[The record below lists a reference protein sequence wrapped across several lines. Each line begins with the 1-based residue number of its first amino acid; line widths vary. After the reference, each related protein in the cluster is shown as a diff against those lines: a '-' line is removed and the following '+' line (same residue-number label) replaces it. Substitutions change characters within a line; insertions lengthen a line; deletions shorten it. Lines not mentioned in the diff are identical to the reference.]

1 MTTSQTVRQ
10 HRGRTYV
17 LDTLGQGRVDPH
29 GDPPGSGAGP
39 WRGRFVVKGVEDGR
53 PGVTAWHEL
62 DDEFP
67 TADEAVAHADRVACQ
82 YIATF
87 AEQA

>member
-1 MTTSQTVRQ
+1 MTTTPSVRQ

-17 LDTLGQGRVDPH
+17 LDALGQ
-29 GDPPGSGAGP
+29 GAGP
-39 WRGRFVVKGVEDGR
+39 WRGRFVVKGEEDGR

-62 DDEFP
+62 EDEFP
-67 TADEAVAHADRVACQ
+67 SPDEAVAHADRVACQ
-82 YIATF
+82 YITTF

>member
-1 MTTSQTVRQ
+1 MQTSPHVRQ
-10 HRGRTYV
+10 HKGRTYV
-17 LDTLGQGRVDPH
+17 LDSQGP
-29 GDPPGSGAGP
+29 GAGP
-39 WRGRFVVKGVEDGR
+39 WRGRFVVKGGEGDR

-62 DDEFP
+62 EDEFP
-67 TADEAVAHADRVACQ
+67 SPDEAVAHADRVACQ

>member
-10 HRGRTYV
+10 HKGRTYV
-17 LDTLGQGRVDPH
+17 LDTH
-29 GDPPGSGAGP
+29 GPGSGP
-39 WRGRFVVKGVEDGR
+39 WRGRFVVKGEEDGR

-67 TADEAVAHADRVACQ
+67 SADEAVEHADRVACQ

>member
-1 MTTSQTVRQ
+1 MPTSHIVRQ
-10 HRGRTYV
+10 HRGRSYV
-17 LDTLGQGRVDPH
+17 LDTLGQ
-29 GDPPGSGAGP
+29 SSGP
-39 WRGRFVVKGVEDGR
+39 WRGRFVVKGDEDGR

-62 DDEFP
+62 EDEFP
-67 TADEAVAHADRVACQ
+67 TVDEAVAHADRVACQ

>member
-10 HRGRTYV
+10 HKGRTYI
-17 LDTLGQGRVDPH
+17 LDTHGTTP
-29 GDPPGSGAGP
+29 GDPQGPGAGP
-39 WRGRFVVKGVEDGR
+39 WRGRFVVKGVDDGR
-53 PGVTAWHEL
+53 PGVTAWHDL

-67 TADEAVAHADRVACQ
+67 SADEAVAHADRVACQ